1 MPTIGNTNTAA
12 FEKLESQI
20 NNHFQEELSLMK
32 KVFEN
37 DEQVENIGFQVFKL
51 MVKQDRE
58 REQQNKDPQS
68 REAGSAELTKEK
80 I

>member
-1 MPTIGNTNTAA
+1 M
-12 FEKLESQI
+12 I
-20 NNHFQEELSLMK
+20 NGHFQEELSLMK

-58 REQQNKDPQS
+58 RELQTKDQKESP
-68 REAGSAELTKEK
+68 GTTVELTTEK
-80 I
+80 IETNKALAQNYFAKK

>member
-1 MPTIGNTNTAA
+1 MITT
-12 FEKLESQI
+12 
-20 NNHFQEELSLMK
+20 HFQEELNLMK

-58 REQQNKDPQS
+58 R
-68 REAGSAELTKEK
+68 
-80 I
+80 

>member
-1 MPTIGNTNTAA
+1 M
-12 FEKLESQI
+12 I
-20 NNHFQEELSLMK
+20 NGHFQEELSLMK

-58 REQQNKDPQS
+58 RELLTKDQKESP
-68 REAGSAELTKEK
+68 GTTVELTTEK
-80 I
+80 IETNKALAQNYFAKK